1 MIQEFLLSEDAIF
14 VKKVLERFATIDLA
28 IVFGSVAKNQASA
41 ESDLD
46 IAINTQTPL
55 SVEMKIKL
63 ISALAEATGRP
74 IDLVDL
80 KEVGEPLLG
89 QIVQYGQ
96 MIIGSPT
103 QKAALLSKHL
113 MDSADFSPYQTR
125 ILAERR
131 NAWINK

>member
-1 MIQEFLLSEDAIF
+1 MMQEFLLSEEAIF
-14 VKKVLERFATIDLA
+14 VKKVLTRFATIDLA

-46 IAINTQTPL
+46 IAISTQTPL
-55 SVEMKIKL
+55 SVEMKIML

-74 IDLVDL
+74 IDLIDL
-80 KEVGEPLLG
+80 REVGEPLLG

-113 MDSADFSPYQTR
+113 MDAADFSPYQTR

>member
-1 MIQEFLLSEDAIF
+1 MQEFLLSEDAIF

-28 IVFGSVAKNQASA
+28 IVFGSVAKNQAGA

-46 IAINTQTPL
+46 IAINTQTTL
-55 SVEMKIKL
+55 SVEGKIEI

-80 KEVGEPLLG
+80 REVGEPLLG
-89 QIVQYGQ
+89 QIVQHGQ

-103 QKAALLSKHL
+103 KKAALLSKHL
-113 MDSADFSPYQTR
+113 IDAADFSPYQTR

>member
-1 MIQEFLLSEDAIF
+1 MGDFI
-14 VKKVLERFATIDLA
+14 KVLARFATIDLA
-28 IVFGSVAKNQASA
+28 IVFGSVAKNQAEA

-46 IAINTQTPL
+46 IAINTQIPL
-55 SVEMKIKL
+55 SLEEKIEI

-80 KEVGEPLLG
+80 REVGEPLLG
-89 QIVQYGQ
+89 QIVQHGQ
-96 MIIGSPT
+96 MMIGSPT

-113 MDSADFSPYQTR
+113 IDAADFSPYQTR

>member
-1 MIQEFLLSEDAIF
+1 MMQEFLLSDDAIF
-14 VKKVLERFATIDLA
+14 VKKVLARFATIDLA
-28 IVFGSVAKNQASA
+28 IIFGSVAKNQAGA

-55 SVEMKIKL
+55 SVKEKIEI

-80 KEVGEPLLG
+80 REVGEPLLG
-89 QIVQYGQ
+89 QIVQHGQ
-96 MIIGSPT
+96 MIIGSQT

-113 MDSADFSPYQTR
+113 IDAADFSPYQTR

>member
-14 VKKVLERFATIDLA
+14 VKKVLKRFATIDLA

-46 IAINTQTPL
+46 IAISAQTPL

-74 IDLVDL
+74 IDFVDL

-89 QIVQYGQ
+89 QIVQHGQ

-113 MDSADFSPYQTR
+113 MDAADFSPYQTR
-125 ILAERR
+125 VLAERR

>member
-1 MIQEFLLSEDAIF
+1 MQEILLSDDAIS
-14 VKKVLERFATIDLA
+14 VKKVLARFATIDLA
-28 IVFGSVAKNQASA
+28 IVFGSVAKNQAGA

-55 SVEMKIKL
+55 SVKEKIEI

-80 KEVGEPLLG
+80 REVGEPLLG
-89 QIVQYGQ
+89 QIVQHGK
-96 MIIGSPT
+96 MVIGSAT

-113 MDSADFSPYQTR
+113 MDAADFSPYQTR

>member
-1 MIQEFLLSEDAIF
+1 MQEFLLSEEAIF
-14 VKKVLERFATIDLA
+14 VKKVLTRFATIDLA
-28 IVFGSVAKNQASA
+28 IVFGSVAKNQATA
-41 ESDLD
+41 QSDFD
-46 IAINTQTPL
+46 IAINSLTPL
-55 SVEMKIKL
+55 GVEAKID
-63 ISALAEATGRP
+63 IINALAQATGRP

-80 KEVGEPLLG
+80 REVGEPLLG
-89 QIVQYGQ
+89 QIVQHGQ

>member
-1 MIQEFLLSEDAIF
+1 MMQEFLLSDDAIF
-14 VKKVLERFATIDLA
+14 VKKVLARFATIDLA
-28 IVFGSVAKNQASA
+28 IIFGSVAKNQAGA

-55 SVEMKIKL
+55 SVKEKIEI
-63 ISALAEATGRP
+63 ISALAEATCRP

-80 KEVGEPLLG
+80 REVGEPLLG
-89 QIVQYGQ
+89 QIVQHGQ

-113 MDSADFSPYQTR
+113 IDAADFSPYQTR

>member
-1 MIQEFLLSEDAIF
+1 MMQEFLLSEDAIF
-14 VKKVLERFATIDLA
+14 VKKVLARFATIDLA
-28 IVFGSVAKNQASA
+28 IVFGSVAKNQAGA

-55 SVEMKIKL
+55 SVELKIKL
-63 ISALAEATGRP
+63 ISALAEAMGRP

-80 KEVGEPLLG
+80 REVGEPLLG
-89 QIVQYGQ
+89 QIIQHGQ
-96 MIIGSPT
+96 MIIGSPI

-113 MDSADFSPYQTR
+113 IDAADFSPYQTR

>member
-1 MIQEFLLSEDAIF
+1 MQQFLLFEDAIF
-14 VKKVLERFATIDLA
+14 VKKVLERFDTIDLA
-28 IVFGSVAKNQASA
+28 IVFESVAKNKASA

-46 IAINTQTPL
+46 IAISAQTPL

-63 ISALAEATGRP
+63 ISALAEAAGRP

-113 MDSADFSPYQTR
+113 IDSADFSPYQTR

-131 NAWINK
+131 NSWINK

>member
-1 MIQEFLLSEDAIF
+1 MQEFLLSEDAVS
-14 VKKVLERFATIDLA
+14 VKKVLARFATIDLA
-28 IVFGSVAKNQASA
+28 IVFGSVAKNQAGA

-46 IAINTQTPL
+46 IAINTQTTL
-55 SVEMKIKL
+55 SVEDKIEI

-80 KEVGEPLLG
+80 REVGEPLLG
-89 QIVQYGQ
+89 QIVQHGQ

-103 QKAALLSKHL
+103 KKAALLSKHL
-113 MDSADFSPYQTR
+113 IDAADFSPYQTR

>member
-1 MIQEFLLSEDAIF
+1 MMQEFLLSDDAIF
-14 VKKVLERFATIDLA
+14 VKKVLARFATIDLA
-28 IVFGSVAKNQASA
+28 IIFGSVAKNQAGA

-55 SVEMKIKL
+55 SVKEKIEI

-80 KEVGEPLLG
+80 REVGEPLLG
-89 QIVQYGQ
+89 QIVQHGQ

-103 QKAALLSKHL
+103 QKSALLSKHL
-113 MDSADFSPYQTR
+113 MDAADFSPYQTR

>member
-1 MIQEFLLSEDAIF
+1 MQEFLLSEDAVS

-28 IVFGSVAKNQASA
+28 IVFGSVAKNQAGA

-46 IAINTQTPL
+46 IAINTQTKL
-55 SVEMKIKL
+55 SIKDKIEI
-63 ISALAEATGRP
+63 ISAFAEATGRP

-80 KEVGEPLLG
+80 RDVGEPLLG
-89 QIVQYGQ
+89 QILQHGQ
-96 MIIGSPT
+96 MVIGSAT

-113 MDSADFSPYQTR
+113 IDAADFSAYQTR

>member
-1 MIQEFLLSEDAIF
+1 MQEFLLSEDAIF
-14 VKKVLERFATIDLA
+14 LKKILARFATIDLA
-28 IVFGSVAKNQASA
+28 IVFGSVAKNQAGA

-55 SVEMKIKL
+55 SVKEKIEI

-80 KEVGEPLLG
+80 REVGEPLLG
-89 QIVQYGQ
+89 QIVQHGQ

-113 MDSADFSPYQTR
+113 MDAADFSPYQTR

>member
-1 MIQEFLLSEDAIF
+1 MMQEFLLSDDAIF
-14 VKKVLERFATIDLA
+14 VKKVLARFATIDLA
-28 IVFGSVAKNQASA
+28 IIFGSVAKNQAGA

-55 SVEMKIKL
+55 SVKEKIEI

-80 KEVGEPLLG
+80 REVGEPLLG
-89 QIVQYGQ
+89 QIVQHGQ

-113 MDSADFSPYQTR
+113 IDAADFSPYQTR

>member
-1 MIQEFLLSEDAIF
+1 MQEFLLSEEAIF
-14 VKKVLERFATIDLA
+14 VKKVLTRFATIDLA
-28 IVFGSVAKNQASA
+28 IVFGSVAKNQAGA

-55 SVEMKIKL
+55 SVKEKIEI

-80 KEVGEPLLG
+80 REVGEPLLG
-89 QIVQYGQ
+89 QIVQHGQ

-113 MDSADFSPYQTR
+113 IDAADFSPYQTR

>member
-1 MIQEFLLSEDAIF
+1 MQEFLLSDDAVS
-14 VKKVLERFATIDLA
+14 VKKVLARFATIDLA
-28 IVFGSVAKNQASA
+28 IVFGSVAKNQAGA

-55 SVEMKIKL
+55 SVEEKIEI
-63 ISALAEATGRP
+63 ISALAETTGRP

-80 KEVGEPLLG
+80 REVGEPLLG
-89 QIVQYGQ
+89 QIVQHGQ

-113 MDSADFSPYQTR
+113 MDAADFSPYQTR

>member
-1 MIQEFLLSEDAIF
+1 MQEFLLSEDAIF
-14 VKKVLERFATIDLA
+14 LKKILARFATIDLA
-28 IVFGSVAKNQASA
+28 IVFGSVAKNQAGA

-55 SVEMKIKL
+55 SVEEKIEI

-80 KEVGEPLLG
+80 REVGEPLLG
-89 QIVQYGQ
+89 QIVQHGK
-96 MIIGSPT
+96 MVIGSAT

-113 MDSADFSPYQTR
+113 IDAADFSPYQTR

-131 NAWINK
+131 SAWINK

>member
-1 MIQEFLLSEDAIF
+1 MQEFLLSEDAIF
-14 VKKVLERFATIDLA
+14 LKKILARFATIDLA
-28 IVFGSVAKNQASA
+28 IVFGSVAKNQAGA

-55 SVEMKIKL
+55 SVKEKIEI

-80 KEVGEPLLG
+80 REVGEPLLG
-89 QIVQYGQ
+89 QIVQHGQ

-113 MDSADFSPYQTR
+113 IDAADFSPYQTR